1 MKVTISPKLQLVRK
15 KFLKTMLLIGL
26 LFVAGCSESDPE
38 PSVEP
43 GNITTIAGIA
53 GEFDYDGDGGPA
65 LSAKLGFINGIS
77 VDQSGNIYFVDGAA
91 NVVRKVNRSSGVIT
105 TVAGTFLGF
114 NVSDPTPFK
123 GDGGPATEAHLNV
136 PYGVAIDASGNIYI
150 TDNGNSVVRK
160 VTVSTGKISTIAGKP
175 GIFNYS
181 GDGGLA
187 TSAELANPYDVAV
200 DKNNNVYIVD
210 SQNFAIR
217 KIDAVT
223 GIITTV
229 AGSGPDNQ
237 GYAGDNGLAIDAKLN
252 SPQGIAVDDA
262 GNIYI
267 VDSGNHALRKVDY
280 ATGKISTIAGTG
292 ASGYDGDG
300 KQATLAKLNAPSRV
314 AVDNKGDIY
323 IADQGSHL
331 IRKITA
337 ATGIINAL
345 AGTAGVAGY
354 SGDGGPAV
362 EAKLSSPQGVAVDA
376 DGNVFITESG
386 NSVIRA
392 VKQE

>member
-1 MKVTISPKLQLVRK
+1 MKVTSISTAQLVVRQR
-15 KFLKTMLLIGL
+15 FLKLVLFIGFF
-26 LFVAGCSESDPE
+26 FVVACSESDLE
-38 PSVEP
+38 PSVDP
-43 GNITTIAGIA
+43 GNITTMAGIA

-65 LSAKLGFINGIS
+65 LSANLGFITGIS

-91 NVVRKVNRSSGVIT
+91 NVVRKVDRSSGIIS

-114 NVSDPTPFK
+114 NVVDPTPFK

-136 PYGVAIDASGNIYI
+136 PYGVAVDAVGNIYI

-160 VTVSTGKISTIAGKP
+160 VTISTGKISTIAGKP
-175 GIFNYS
+175 GIFGYS

-187 TSAELANPYDVAV
+187 TSAELSNPYDVAV

-223 GIITTV
+223 GIITTI

-237 GYAGDNGLAIDAKLN
+237 GYAGDSGPAINAKLN
-252 SPQGIAVDDA
+252 SPQGIAVDHA
-262 GNIYI
+262 SNIYI
-267 VDSGNHALRKVDY
+267 ADSGNHALRKVDSS
-280 ATGKISTIAGTG
+280 TGKISTLAGTG
-292 ASGYDGDG
+292 ARGYDGDG
-300 KQATLAKLNAPSRV
+300 KQATMAKLNGPSRV
-314 AVDNKGDIY
+314 AVDNAGDIY

-331 IRKITA
+331 IRKIIT
-337 ATGIINAL
+337 ATGIIHTL
-345 AGTAGVAGY
+345 AGTAGIAGY

-362 EAKLSSPQGVAVDA
+362 EAKLSYPHGVAVDA

-392 VKQE
+392 VKQ